1 MNSICQENGIR
12 FKFSATVFLCCIYVV
27 RWVTPL
33 KKKSMASIPSTCTN
47 VFKSKVNNHFQ
58 INLFAAACY
67 EELLLTTFSLSFQYF
82 HIFPYRIFNNVDI
95 WYTLSKILF
104 NVFETFSSFFF
115 SNCQNNVTYWMFKL
129 IYFLTVFT
137 IF

>member
-58 INLFAAACY
+58 INFFAAACY

-82 HIFPYRIFNNVDI
+82 HIFPYRIFNNVDMI
-95 WYTLSKILF
+95 YFIENFIQCFWNF
-104 NVFETFSSFFF
+104 FFFFF